1 MIRDIG
7 KWQDFTAAHGGRMT
21 RQRKLLYS
29 IILDNPNLTVKEIY
43 FLANKQETR
52 GSYATV
58 YRTVRQLEKAGLL
71 RERGIAL
78 I

>member
-7 KWQDFTAAHGGRMT
+7 EWQDFTAAHGGRMT

-29 IILDNPNLTVKEIY
+29 IILDNPNLTV
-43 FLANKQETR
+43 QETR
-52 GSYATV
+52 VSSATV
-58 YRTVRQLEKAGLL
+58 CRTVRQLEKAGLL